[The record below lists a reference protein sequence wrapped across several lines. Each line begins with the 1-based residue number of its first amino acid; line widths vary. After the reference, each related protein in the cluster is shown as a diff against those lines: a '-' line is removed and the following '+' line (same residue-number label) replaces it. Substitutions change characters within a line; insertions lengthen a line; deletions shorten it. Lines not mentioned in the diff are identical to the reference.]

1 MNAPPRGPSP
11 GWTDAQQRAA
21 DSIRLMANE
30 ERNSRMSQRPE
41 LVGVD
46 HITVTVRDVDRAKRF
61 YEEILGLQVKTDV
74 RVDGVTTFGGF
85 AVQDGEV
92 VELATASEGA
102 IYDGTH
108 EVRRMVIFERVGGT
122 SLTLIGHPGDELGGR
137 PSEKLDR
144 LGYTHLAFDVRD
156 MEGFFERARSLG
168 VEAAAPGFLQ
178 DPDGNLIQFQEVGQS
193 DRIHQL
199 YRDRYLTSS

>member
-1 MNAPPRGPSP
+1 MS
-11 GWTDAQQRAA
+11 
-21 DSIRLMANE
+21 E
-30 ERNSRMSQRPE
+30 ESD

-46 HITVTVRDVDRAKRF
+46 HITITVRDVEVAKRF
-61 YEEILGLQVKTDV
+61 YQDIVGLEIKTDV
-74 RVDGVTTFGGF
+74 RVDGETTFGGF
-85 AVQDGEV
+85 AVQNGEV

-108 EVRRMVIFERVGGT
+108 AVRRMVVFERVGGV

-156 MEGFFERARSLG
+156 LDGFFAKARSRG
-168 VEAAAPGFLQ
+168 VEPAAPGFLQ
-178 DPDGNLIQFQEVGQS
+178 DPDGNLIQFQQVGQS